1 MVVYKNITL
10 TFPLKSSYL
19 IESTTDSTVLQIYLP
34 LITSTTQLGA
44 ETTFIKT
51 SSIGQTF
58 YSGSLQPFFIPNYTT
73 GGTSS
78 GVSGSTVMPQM
89 RVVWKM
95 IASRTSLGEFCWIVI
110 EL

>member
-1 MVVYKNITL
+1 MVVLKNITL

-19 IESTTDSTVLQIYLP
+19 IESTTDSTTLQIYLP
-34 LITSTTQLGA
+34 TITSTTQLGA

-51 SSIGQTF
+51 SGIGQSF
-58 YSGSLQPFFIPNYTT
+58 FSGSLQPFVIPNYTT
-73 GGTSS
+73 GGTTS
-78 GVSGSTVMPQM
+78 GTTGTTVMPAM
-89 RVVWKM
+89 RVIWKM

>member
-1 MVVYKNITL
+1 MVVYKNINL

-19 IESTTDSTVLQIYLP
+19 IEATTDSTVLRIYLP
-34 LITSTTQLGA
+34 LITSITQLGA

-51 SSIGQTF
+51 SFSDQSF
-58 YSGSLQPFFIPNYTT
+58 FSGSLQPFVIPNYTT

-78 GVSGSTVMPQM
+78 GVSGSTNMVQM
-89 RVVWKM
+89 RTIWKM